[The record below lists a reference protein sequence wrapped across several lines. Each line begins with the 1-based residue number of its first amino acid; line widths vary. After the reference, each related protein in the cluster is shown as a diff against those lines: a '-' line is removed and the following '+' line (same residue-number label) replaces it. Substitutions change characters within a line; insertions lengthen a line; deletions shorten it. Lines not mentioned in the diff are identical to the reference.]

1 MYAVNLGR
9 LPRNMFLSLSIIT
22 RCIRDRNASE
32 IAHGLRILRLV
43 CRLVPVTT
51 TSLRHEMFSST
62 CEVKKMHIMP
72 LVSFYTLN
80 KSENF

>member
-22 RCIRDRNASE
+22 RCIRDRNANE

-51 TSLRHEMFSST
+51 TSLRHEMFLPH
-62 CEVKKMHIMP
+62 VKLKKCTSCHW
-72 LVSFYTLN
+72 SF
-80 KSENF
+80 FIP